1 MEEKKIP
8 VFAISGGKKT
18 GKTTLATEVIERLGS
33 TDYRIA
39 SIKHTTGEYSIDKE
53 DTDTWKHAE
62 AGSELVVFSTAVE
75 TSFIYTDKME
85 LEQIVELISSF
96 GYYDIV
102 IIEGFKDAD
111 IPNITLQKDIG
122 EASDI
127 LDDQIEDMIDS
138 IEREINIYK
147 IYNKLPMLDCG
158 DCGYDGC
165 REFAEAVLDGDE
177 KLSNCVSISS
187 KSTIQIEVNGKEIPL
202 TPFPSNIIKNGIKG
216 MLSSL
221 KGVDDIRE
229 VDIHFEEDSD

>member
-8 VFAISGGKKT
+8 VFAVSGEKKT
-18 GKTTLATEVIERLGS
+18 GKTTLATEVIERLDS
-33 TDYRIA
+33 ADYKVA

-53 DTDTWKHAE
+53 DTDTWKHAK

-75 TSFIYTDKME
+75 TSFIYTGEMG

-96 GYYDIV
+96 GYFDIV
-102 IIEGFKDAD
+102 IIEGFKEED
-111 IPNITLQKDIG
+111 IPNITLEKDIG
-122 EASDI
+122 EASEI
-127 LDDQIEDMIDS
+127 SDDQVEYIIDN

-147 IYNKLPMLDCG
+147 VYNKLPMLDCG

-187 KSTIQIEVNGKEIPL
+187 KNTIQIEVNGKEIPL
-202 TPFPSNIIKNGIKG
+202 SPFPSNIIKNGIKG

-229 VDIHFEEDSD
+229 VGIHFEEESD